1 MNMAWKANRAST
13 FAVRAFGYLVRN
25 PEVHVGGAGY
35 VLPLLPDR

>member
-25 PEVHVGGAGY
+25 PEVHVECGVRTAAFA
-35 VLPLLPDR
+35 